1 MNKEDLLNTLI
12 SSCDELE
19 KQTGHQRSLVLKNI
33 AAGLSSSKNEIA
45 ALISKEAKKPV
56 KYALQEVTRSIHVFE
71 IAAEE
76 TKRQPREYIDLDWT
90 SGTAKQ
96 GLVKH
101 FPIGPILGITPF
113 NFPLN
118 LVAHK
123 VAPAIAAGCP
133 IVIKPSPKT
142 PLVARKLIEIVN
154 GSGVVANSVQCIEMS
169 NESVQEWVADDR
181 FAMVSF
187 TGSAEVGWDLKSI
200 AGKKKVMLELG
211 GNAGAIITP
220 TADIMQAAKRCTT
233 GGYAYSGQVCIHTQR
248 IYVHDGCF
256 DHFVEQLSTN
266 ISHLKLGKLMDPS
279 TDFGEMISEEAAER
293 VEKWIDEAI
302 KQGAVLLTG
311 GKRQGNLIEPTLLTN
326 TQATM
331 NVVCEEIFGPV
342 VILERYTQFSE
353 AIAAI
358 NNTRY
363 GLQAGIFTDS
373 HQEIQDAFH
382 QLKVGAVIVN
392 DVPTYR
398 ADHMPYGGI
407 KDSGF
412 GREGIKYSIQELT
425 ESRLLVV

>member
-187 TGSAEVGWDLKSI
+187 TGSAEVGWYLKSI

-279 TDFGEMISEEAAER
+279 TDFGDMISEEAAER

>member
-187 TGSAEVGWDLKSI
+187 TGSAEVGWYLKSI

>member
-1 MNKEDLLNTLI
+1 MDKEELLNTLV
-12 SSCDELE
+12 SASALLG
-19 KQTGHQRSLVLKNI
+19 KQTSYQRSVVLKKI
-33 AAGLSSSKNEIA
+33 AVDLASSKKEIA
-45 ALISKEAKKPV
+45 SLISKEAKKPI
-56 KYALQEVTRSIHVFE
+56 KYALQEVTRSIEIFE

-90 SGTAKQ
+90 SGPAKQ
-96 GLVKH
+96 GFVKH
-101 FPIGPILGITPF
+101 FPIGPVLGITPF

-142 PLVARKLIEIVN
+142 PLVAQKLIEIVK
-154 GSGVVANSVQCIEMS
+154 GSGAVPNSVHCIEMS
-169 NESVQEWVADDR
+169 NEEVHDWVVDDR

-187 TGSAEVGWDLKSI
+187 TGSSEVGWYLKSI
-200 AGKKKVMLELG
+200 AGKKKIMLELG
-211 GNAGAIITP
+211 GNAGTIVTP
-220 TADIMQAAKRCTT
+220 TANIKNAAKRCTI

-248 IYVHDGCF
+248 IYVHDSCF
-256 DHFVEQLSTN
+256 DHFVEHFLTN
-266 ISHLKLGKLMDPS
+266 ISNLEMGELLDPS
-279 TDFGEMISEEAAER
+279 TDFGEMITEQAAVR

-302 KQGAVLLTG
+302 KQGATLLTG
-311 GKRQGNLIEPTLLTN
+311 GNRRGNLIEPTLLTN
-326 TQATM
+326 TKATM

-342 VILERYTQFSE
+342 VILERYTLFSD
-353 AIAAI
+353 AVDAI
-358 NNTRY
+358 NDSKY

-373 HQEIQDAFH
+373 HQEIQDAF
-382 QLKVGAVIVN
+382 QRINVGAVIVN

-412 GREGIKYSIQELT
+412 GREGIKYVIQELT
-425 ESRLLVV
+425 EPRLLVI

>member
-181 FAMVSF
+181 FAM
-187 TGSAEVGWDLKSI
+187 
-200 AGKKKVMLELG
+200 
-211 GNAGAIITP
+211 
-220 TADIMQAAKRCTT
+220 
-233 GGYAYSGQVCIHTQR
+233 
-248 IYVHDGCF
+248 
-256 DHFVEQLSTN
+256 
-266 ISHLKLGKLMDPS
+266 
-279 TDFGEMISEEAAER
+279 
-293 VEKWIDEAI
+293 
-302 KQGAVLLTG
+302 
-311 GKRQGNLIEPTLLTN
+311 
-326 TQATM
+326 
-331 NVVCEEIFGPV
+331 
-342 VILERYTQFSE
+342 
-353 AIAAI
+353 
-358 NNTRY
+358 
-363 GLQAGIFTDS
+363 
-373 HQEIQDAFH
+373 
-382 QLKVGAVIVN
+382 
-392 DVPTYR
+392 
-398 ADHMPYGGI
+398 
-407 KDSGF
+407 
-412 GREGIKYSIQELT
+412 GR
-425 ESRLLVV
+425 RR

>member
-1 MNKEDLLNTLI
+1 MNKEELLNTLT

-33 AAGLSSSKNEIA
+33 AAGLSSSKKEIA
-45 ALISKEAKKPV
+45 SLISKEAKKPI
-56 KYALQEVTRSIHVFE
+56 KYALQEVARSILVFE

-90 SGTAKQ
+90 SGPAKQ

-101 FPIGPILGITPF
+101 FPIGPVLGITPF

-123 VAPAIAAGCP
+123 LAPAIAAGCP

-142 PLVARKLIEIVN
+142 PLVAQKLIDIVK
-154 GSGVVANSVQCIEMS
+154 GSGAVANSVQCIELS
-169 NESVQEWVADDR
+169 NEEVHEWVADDR

-187 TGSAEVGWDLKSI
+187 TGSAEVGWHLKSI

-211 GNAGAIITP
+211 GNAGTIITP
-220 TADIMQAAKRCTT
+220 TADLVQAAKRCTI
-233 GGYAYSGQVCIHTQR
+233 GGYAYAGQVCIHTQR
-248 IYVHDGCF
+248 IYVHDSCF
-256 DHFVEQLSTN
+256 EHFVEQLSAN
-266 ISHLKLGKLMDPS
+266 ISHLKMGELTDPS
-279 TDFGEMISEEAAER
+279 TDFGEMITEEAAVR

-302 KQGAVLLTG
+302 KQGAKIVIG

-326 TQATM
+326 TKATM

-342 VILERYTQFSE
+342 VIVERYALFSE
-353 AIAAI
+353 AIDAI
-358 NNTRY
+358 NNGRF

-392 DVPTYR
+392 DVPTFR

-412 GREGIKYSIQELT
+412 GREGIKYVIQELT
-425 ESRLLVV
+425 EPRLLVI

>member
-181 FAMVSF
+181 FAMGSF
-187 TGSAEVGWDLKSI
+187 TGSAEVGWYLKSI

>member
-1 MNKEDLLNTLI
+1 M
-12 SSCDELE
+12 
-19 KQTGHQRSLVLKNI
+19 
-33 AAGLSSSKNEIA
+33 
-45 ALISKEAKKPV
+45 
-56 KYALQEVTRSIHVFE
+56 
-71 IAAEE
+71 
-76 TKRQPREYIDLDWT
+76 
-90 SGTAKQ
+90 
-96 GLVKH
+96 KH

-187 TGSAEVGWDLKSI
+187 TGSAEVGWYLKSI

>member
-33 AAGLSSSKNEIA
+33 SAGLSSSKNEIA

-187 TGSAEVGWDLKSI
+187 TGSAEVGWYLKSI

>member
-90 SGTAKQ
+90 SGPAKQ

-101 FPIGPILGITPF
+101 FSIGPVLGITPF

-187 TGSAEVGWDLKSI
+187 TGSAEVGWYLKSI

-248 IYVHDGCF
+248 IYVHDSCF
-256 DHFVEQLSTN
+256 DHFVEQLSAN
-266 ISHLKLGKLMDPS
+266 ISHLKMGELTDPS
-279 TDFGEMISEEAAER
+279 TDFGEMIMEEAAIR